1 MPITM
6 NTNAGSLSVQNA
18 LQQTNRA
25 MQSSITRL
33 SSGMRVNSAA
43 DDAAGLAVSEN
54 LKAQLGGFQQA
65 VRNAHDGV
73 GILQTA
79 ESAYQTVSDTLVR
92 MRELAVQSASDGLTD
107 TERGYLN
114 TEFAAL
120 SGEIDRISA
129 VTEYNGQNLLDGTAG
144 DGAGQMTFQVGTRN
158 SASNQISITMA
169 DTDAAALAIGGQT
182 ISTLTDAQG
191 AIDQVDA
198 AINTING
205 RRATLGATINTLG
218 SAIDNLAV
226 TIENVS
232 VSNSQIRDVDVAAES
247 ANFTKMQV
255 LQQAGVAMLAQANAT
270 PQFALR
276 LLG

>member
-158 SASNQISITMA
+158 SASNQISLTMA